1 MRAEVFIDQSEGGV
15 AEISVVRHGL
25 SSDGTARLS
34 AHPPVAVP
42 LISYHMLC
50 FAKKRVSAE
59 YILDLVPF
67 RVMVAVMLQVP

>member
-1 MRAEVFIDQSEGGV
+1 MIAGYQVPRIRPTFIS
-15 AEISVVRHGL
+15 IHTIY
-25 SSDGTARLS
+25 GTARLS